1 MGFREYGD
9 RESTLQAGKKGTT
22 VEQLGRAPNAS
33 KPLEFVTVPSCR
45 DSTRSG
51 DMTTC
56 TISLNQRASSP
67 DACYGV
73 IGLYTAE
80 SYLQLF
86 HHLGV
91 DARCHSLPRSGER
104 RFFIVHHDVS
114 DKIREIFLKTRPLHK
129 FV

>member
-104 RFFIVHHDVS
+104 RFVIVHHDVS